1 MAMGEKLNYPK
12 DHKKRAWDI
21 IAIMTYSL
29 FLSIFKKNFFLSNI
43 TYDKELSTF
52 KPKKYR
58 LLKLIRYTF
67 NLSVVRYIFSKLF
80 LILMKLLKTR

>member
-1 MAMGEKLNYPK
+1 MGEELNYPY
-12 DHKKRAWDI
+12 DHKRRAWDI

-29 FLSIFKKNFFLSNI
+29 FLSIIRKNFFISKI

-58 LLKLIRYTF
+58 LLTLIRYTF
-67 NLSVVRYIFSKLF
+67 NLSLIRYVFSKCF
-80 LILMKLLKTR
+80 LILMKILKTR